1 MGLQAPENVHQ
12 DTYDSVPF
20 RFHPRVFAALGENL
34 VTDDFVAV
42 MELVKNSFD
51 AYARNVSLR
60 FLEDSNEGKQL
71 EIKDDGLGMTR
82 EIIEEA
88 WCTVATPYK
97 DSNPTIKRGD
107 KTRRVVGEKGLGR
120 LSAARLGSQLTM
132 LTKADSSPCW
142 EVTVDW
148 TTVSRG
154 EELSDSV
161 VKIREFS
168 GAPPFEETGTSLLI
182 SGLSKQWDVERVRE
196 LREDLARLI
205 SPFSEFN
212 DFRIFLRGF
221 DDDDTGEIEI
231 SSPAFLTHPKY
242 SIGGTVDARGNVEGV
257 YRFSPIAKNGVARE
271 EKVNRSWETIW
282 GDIKDKNLQSRFSIE
297 SARSGPFSFE
307 IRAWD
312 IASSDTGEI
321 SEVFDIQRS
330 FIRDAIRAHKGI
342 SVYRDGVLVL
352 PKSENTRDWLG
363 LDLRRISRTG
373 TRLSTNQI
381 VGYVSISADDN
392 PNIKDTSDREGLTSC
407 VELSEFET
415 IIMTLVELFE
425 VERSMDR
432 SQDFHEKPMEDLLS
446 NITADSLIEQV
457 DSLAEEGAKASEV
470 VPLLHRHS
478 DSLVSTRKTIETRFL
493 FYSRLAT
500 IGTIAQMLVHEIR
513 NRTMVFGSFLK
524 FVRRIPPLFME
535 KDGSDLI
542 RLAQMAVDSLEDLAD
557 RFAPLASR
565 SFRRT
570 NRRSILEDRIRD
582 CVAMLGKDIR
592 SLGIQT
598 AVPDSRT
605 AVAIAPG
612 ELDAIILNLM
622 TNATYWLG
630 EVPREERKLEFV
642 VESQDDGKWVR
653 LWVND
658 SGPGIDEKD
667 AEKVF
672 WPGVTRKPGGIGM
685 GLTVAAELV
694 ETYGGQMFLH
704 QPGKCGGASF
714 GFDLPLLKQ
723 N

>member
-182 SGLSKQWDVERVRE
+182 TGLSKQWDVERVRE

-231 SSPAFLTHPKY
+231 SS
-242 SIGGTVDARGNVEGV
+242 
-257 YRFSPIAKNGVARE
+257 
-271 EKVNRSWETIW
+271 
-282 GDIKDKNLQSRFSIE
+282 
-297 SARSGPFSFE
+297 
-307 IRAWD
+307 
-312 IASSDTGEI
+312 
-321 SEVFDIQRS
+321 
-330 FIRDAIRAHKGI
+330 
-342 SVYRDGVLVL
+342 
-352 PKSENTRDWLG
+352 
-363 LDLRRISRTG
+363 
-373 TRLSTNQI
+373 
-381 VGYVSISADDN
+381 
-392 PNIKDTSDREGLTSC
+392 
-407 VELSEFET
+407 
-415 IIMTLVELFE
+415 
-425 VERSMDR
+425 
-432 SQDFHEKPMEDLLS
+432 
-446 NITADSLIEQV
+446 
-457 DSLAEEGAKASEV
+457 
-470 VPLLHRHS
+470 LH
-478 DSLVSTRKTIETRFL
+478 F
-493 FYSRLAT
+493 
-500 IGTIAQMLVHEIR
+500 
-513 NRTMVFGSFLK
+513 
-524 FVRRIPPLFME
+524 
-535 KDGSDLI
+535 
-542 RLAQMAVDSLEDLAD
+542 
-557 RFAPLASR
+557 
-565 SFRRT
+565 
-570 NRRSILEDRIRD
+570 
-582 CVAMLGKDIR
+582 
-592 SLGIQT
+592 
-598 AVPDSRT
+598 
-605 AVAIAPG
+605 
-612 ELDAIILNLM
+612 
-622 TNATYWLG
+622 
-630 EVPREERKLEFV
+630 
-642 VESQDDGKWVR
+642 
-653 LWVND
+653 
-658 SGPGIDEKD
+658 
-667 AEKVF
+667 
-672 WPGVTRKPGGIGM
+672 
-685 GLTVAAELV
+685 
-694 ETYGGQMFLH
+694 
-704 QPGKCGGASF
+704 
-714 GFDLPLLKQ
+714 
-723 N
+723 